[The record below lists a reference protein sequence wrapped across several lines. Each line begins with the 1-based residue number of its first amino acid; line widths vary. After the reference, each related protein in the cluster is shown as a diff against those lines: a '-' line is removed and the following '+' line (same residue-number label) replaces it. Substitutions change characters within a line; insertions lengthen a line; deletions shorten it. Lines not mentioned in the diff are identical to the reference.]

1 MSPWSRRD
9 FEELERRV
17 MATLDGTR
25 PTLDVPYYIFCY
37 PPEEETL
44 ALREF
49 SNLEK
54 RLRRKG
60 HSVESLW
67 MSHLM
72 TRILDHYGFL
82 GKESSS
88 PEAEDSVG
96 TMSDLKRLLPDEIS
110 EVLVKQLGGHDESH
124 CTLLLR
130 WGALRPFVHVSTV
143 LASLEGK
150 VHCVLVVAY
159 PGRREGYM
167 LNEKTEEVRSYY
179 RAEIIG
185 CE

>member
-1 MSPWSRRD
+1 MSPWNRKD

-17 MATLDGTR
+17 VATLDGGR

-60 HSVESLW
+60 RSVESLW
-67 MSHLM
+67 MSHMM
-72 TRILDHYGFL
+72 TDILDHYGFL
-82 GKESSS
+82 GKGSSS
-88 PEAEDSVG
+88 PESEDRVG
-96 TMSDLKRLLPDEIS
+96 TMRDLKRLLPDGVS
-110 EVLVKQLGGHDESH
+110 EALVKQLGGHDERH
-124 CTLLLR
+124 CALLLR
-130 WGALRPFVHVSTV
+130 WGALRPFVHVSSV

-159 PGRREGYM
+159 PGKREGSM
-167 LNEKTEEVRSYY
+167 LNEKSEDVRSYY